1 MRGRDGAQPSSGGT
15 TPPTPRGMPGEDV
28 SVPDMP
34 SANGSHW
41 GMTGG
46 HASGPDMHDLS
57 VQVAKVRAKTRPWKS
72 IIALV
77 LAIAAAAASGW
88 ARSQFPHFFSGTG
101 VIKQVIAAATA
112 VAFCVFA
119 SAATIGLSG
128 KARQVLQ
135 PVIGT
140 SHSAVVRYALVL
152 IGAVTTLIVT
162 LVLFDVPVGQLLL
175 GGALTSVFVGI
186 AAQQALSNV
195 FAGLVLL
202 LARPFKVGDSIR
214 LRAGALSGEI
224 GGTVSEIGITYVR
237 LATADGMVSVPNSQ
251 VLNAVVGP
259 LPPGTR
265 LPPPPSPPPATAAAG
280 PAPASPPPAG
290 ASPASPSPAG
300 ASHGDP
306 SPGGSVDGAAAGPV
320 GTTDGAAGAHRPGT
334 GGEQ

>member
-1 MRGRDGAQPSSGGT
+1 MRARDGARSSSGGA
-15 TPPTPRGMPGEDV
+15 PPGNHWGMPGGKATV
-28 SVPDMP
+28 
-34 SANGSHW
+34 
-41 GMTGG
+41 
-46 HASGPDMHDLS
+46 PDMHDLS

-88 ARSQFPHFFSGTG
+88 ARSSFPHFFSGHAVG
-101 VIKQVIAAATA
+101 SQIIAAATA

-128 KARQVLQ
+128 KAREVLQ

-140 SHSAVVRYALVL
+140 SHSAVVRYTLVL
-152 IGAVTTLIVT
+152 IGAITTLIVT

-237 LATADGMVSVPNSQ
+237 LASADGMVSVPNSQ

-265 LPPPPSPPPATAAAG
+265 LPSPPAPQPATAAPG
-280 PAPASPPPAG
+280 PPA
-290 ASPASPSPAG
+290 A
-300 ASHGDP
+300 
-306 SPGGSVDGAAAGPV
+306 GSVHGAAAGPV

>member
-1 MRGRDGAQPSSGGT
+1 MRGYD
-15 TPPTPRGMPGEDV
+15 
-28 SVPDMP
+28 
-34 SANGSHW
+34 
-41 GMTGG
+41 
-46 HASGPDMHDLS
+46 GPDMHDLS
-57 VQVAKVRAKTRPWKS
+57 VQVAKMSAKTRPWKS
-72 IIALV
+72 IIALA
-77 LAIAAAAASGW
+77 LALVAAAASAW
-88 ARSQFPHFFSGTG
+88 ARSHFTHFFASAAAGSQ
-101 VIKQVIAAATA
+101 IIAAATA

-128 KARQVLQ
+128 KARDVLQ

-152 IGAVTTLIVT
+152 IGAVTTLVVT

-237 LATADGMVSVPNSQ
+237 LATADGLVSVPNSQ

-265 LPPPPSPPPATAAAG
+265 LPAPPTPQPATAATSLPPAGQASVSPSTAG
-280 PAPASPPPAG
+280 PAAAGPSTAGPSAVGPSTVGSVHG
-290 ASPASPSPAG
+290 AS
-300 ASHGDP
+300 
-306 SPGGSVDGAAAGPV
+306 AGPV

>member
-1 MRGRDGAQPSSGGT
+1 MRGHD
-15 TPPTPRGMPGEDV
+15 
-28 SVPDMP
+28 
-34 SANGSHW
+34 
-41 GMTGG
+41 
-46 HASGPDMHDLS
+46 GPDWDDLS
-57 VQVAKVRAKTRPWKS
+57 VQVAKVRAKTRPWKA

-77 LAIAAAAASGW
+77 LAIAAAAASAW
-88 ARSQFPHFFSGTG
+88 ARSQFPHFFSGDSSKQ
-101 VIKQVIAAATA
+101 VVNQVIAAATA
-112 VAFCVFA
+112 IAFCVFA

-128 KARQVLQ
+128 KARDVLQ
-135 PVIGT
+135 PVIGA
-140 SHSAVVRYALVL
+140 SHAAVVRYTLVL
-152 IGAVTTLIVT
+152 VGAVTTLVIT

-265 LPPPPSPPPATAAAG
+265 LPSPPAPQPATAATHWPGPGQSAADQ
-280 PAPASPPPAG
+280 PAP
-290 ASPASPSPAG
+290 SPASVG
-300 ASHGDP
+300 TVH
-306 SPGGSVDGAAAGPV
+306 GAAAGPV
-320 GTTDGAAGAHRPGT
+320 GTADGAAGAHRPGT